1 MLHTLHKNY
10 ISTTVYYSYAY
21 FVFIHDYFHDVLFFM
36 LINDFDEL
44 NWKKKSKIV
53 LIKTGFVFHRERK
66 MRLLVSWTQSRTGS
80 KWPKPRKIAWSK
92 KRNMW
97 ARNSI
102 DFLRNSIGK
111 YNSVVNLVWFI
122 RNSLYHQICHSSI
135 TPRAP
140 PTKRDPTNFFQ
151 FHKGTSFKIANA
163 D

>member
-1 MLHTLHKNY
+1 MKKNSSNRHTTTSQMTKLTTTYMLHTLHKIY
-10 ISTTVYYSYAY
+10 TSTTVYYSYAY

-36 LINDFDEL
+36 LINDFQEIEL
-44 NWKKKSKIV
+44 RKKNRIV

-66 MRLLVSWTQSRTGS
+66 MRLLASWTQSRTGS

-111 YNSVVNLVWFI
+111 YITSLVYKKQ
-122 RNSLYHQICHSSI
+122 SCTYHQIG
-135 TPRAP
+135 PAV
-140 PTKRDPTNFFQ
+140 
-151 FHKGTSFKIANA
+151 
-163 D
+163 